1 MGTGVQPWL
10 GSRLGALAV
19 PTLVVAGARDPKFA
33 AIARTL
39 AAAIPAATLAIVAGA
54 GHAVHLEAAA
64 AFTALVRTFLD
75 QGKEDR
81 CRSTG

>member
-1 MGTGVQPWL
+1 MGG
-10 GSRLGALAV
+10 RLALQ
-19 PTLVVAGARDPKFA
+19 
-33 AIARTL
+33 L
-39 AAAIPAATLAIVAGA
+39 ALAGA